1 MKQIH
6 ECLNEKQ
13 IRKGMIVLPLRR
25 TDYDA
30 VCDMD
35 KISGFGLKQC
45 VKDLH
50 GYNDY
55 SWELYLFDELIG
67 YCTIGGADD
76 VYYAIEE
83 CPLYTPEAYLLSD
96 IFIRPEYRHHN
107 YGIQMIKQ
115 VIAKR
120 IAADSL
126 FNDEKYPVFLESISE
141 NLVPYY
147 KKAGFSSISNDEL
160 CMILLP

>member
-45 VKDLH
+45 VK
-50 GYNDY
+50 
-55 SWELYLFDELIG
+55 
-67 YCTIGGADD
+67 
-76 VYYAIEE
+76 
-83 CPLYTPEAYLLSD
+83 
-96 IFIRPEYRHHN
+96 R
-107 YGIQMIKQ
+107 
-115 VIAKR
+115 
-120 IAADSL
+120 
-126 FNDEKYPVFLESISE
+126 YPRLQR
-141 NLVPYY
+141 LQL
-147 KKAGFSSISNDEL
+147 GT
-160 CMILLP
+160 LPF